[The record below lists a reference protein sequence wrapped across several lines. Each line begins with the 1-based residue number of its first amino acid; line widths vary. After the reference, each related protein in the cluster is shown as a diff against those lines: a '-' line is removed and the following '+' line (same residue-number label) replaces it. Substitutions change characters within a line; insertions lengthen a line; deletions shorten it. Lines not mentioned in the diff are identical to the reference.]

1 MPTPR
6 TKSVSTKVTEEEYA
20 QFEALAGAQT
30 ISEWARDVLLRAA
43 SPSPA
48 EQTIVAELLALRMIL
63 LNAFYKLSQH
73 EKLTADEM
81 QAIIERADASKGK
94 KAAERLAAAERKPC
108 PSPMLGVPN
117 QNRGMP

>member
-1 MPTPR
+1 MSMPR
-6 TKSVSTKVTEEEYA
+6 TKSISTKVTEEEYA

-63 LNAFYKLSQH
+63 LNAFYKLAQG
-73 EKLTADEM
+73 EKLTGDAM
-81 QAIIERADASKGK
+81 QAIIERADAGK
-94 KAAERLAAAERKPC
+94 ANKAAERLAASQNRKP
-108 PSPMLGVPN
+108 PE
-117 QNRGMP
+117 